1 MAMRKVS
8 VTLDAG
14 LVAEIKSQV
23 GERGFSAYL
32 NETLSRQRQ
41 RERLA
46 ELLRE
51 LTEEFGPVPDEVKE
65 QVRKEWDELKRPTS
79 GTG

>member
-8 VTLDAG
+8 VTLDEK
-14 LVAEIKSQV
+14 LVAEIKAEV

-32 NETLSRQRQ
+32 NETLHRRRQ

-46 ELLRE
+46 QLERE
-51 LTEEFGPVPDEVKE
+51 LTEEFGPIPEEARRWAESLDWPEE
-65 QVRKEWDELKRPTS
+65 RDA
-79 GTG
+79 